1 MGRLTVAITGPAVA
15 VTRRFS
21 SGTSGNRRAAAAR
34 RRHCIDG
41 SGKRREAS
49 VGMREMLL
57 SGSYL
62 GIEIPESFI
71 N

>member
-1 MGRLTVAITGPAVA
+1 MTTTGPAVE

-21 SGTSGNRRAAAAR
+21 SGSSGNLSLCAAALYLVR

-62 GIEIPESFI
+62 GTGI
-71 N
+71 